1 MCHPIEKFV
10 NLKYIQLTSAGFD
23 RVPMDYVKEH
33 GIEIHNARGV
43 YSVPMAEFA
52 VAGVLE
58 LYKKIRFFH
67 ENQKKHNWEK
77 HRGLLEFLSRGIGY
91 ILRGTGLPNEIIP
104 LVIVKMFSSSAATGL
119 CLDIFKNCG
128 ADSDTGFMA
137 SVIMSCT
144 ETIFYTMS
152 VYYMAAKVAK
162 TRWTLAGSLIS
173 SVAGVAASIFITMMR

>member
-1 MCHPIEKFV
+1 MAV
-10 NLKYIQLTSAGFD
+10 RVLRASGF
-23 RVPMDYVKEH
+23 
-33 GIEIHNARGV
+33 
-43 YSVPMAEFA
+43 
-52 VAGVLE
+52 
-58 LYKKIRFFH
+58 
-67 ENQKKHNWEK
+67 
-77 HRGLLEFLSRGIGY
+77 LEFLSRGIGY

-152 VYYMAAKVAK
+152 VYYMAAKVTK